1 MIGIPDSIP
10 VCGND
15 ECPSAQSCLRFRAE
29 PSAYQTV
36 EFFAPGIDGVCEEY
50 MDYHDEDERP
60 AKKPRARRRPAARKD
75 AA

>member
-1 MIGIPDSIP
+1 
-10 VCGND
+10 
-15 ECPSAQSCLRFRAE
+15 LRFRAE